1 MSISDMDDGQV
12 DPLVGSEIVVTSEL
26 SVEELG
32 LIRERLVTRLADAKI
47 SVSDLESVLSQLLE
61 TGSVLVVKP
70 GIVSPEVAGL
80 IASNQ
85 ASTGAK
91 EDIPTTSGESYRV
104 TLRNGVVQIRNA
116 DIGSSKGSDCYF

>member
-1 MSISDMDDGQV
+1 MDDGQV